1 MMRRLS
7 DLPLRDLELLSAYL
21 DGELTPREA
30 DRLQARLDGEAD
42 LRWALEELR
51 RTVSV
56 VRSLPEVRP
65 PRSFTLSAEAAG
77 SRGRAAAYPVLQLA
91 TALATLAFV
100 AVVGLDALT
109 SRATGVA
116 LAPEFRDQGQLLTA
130 APVEEAVQAPTS
142 EPAQALS
149 ASAPEEPPAA
159 SDIQVVGS
167 PTPEAPVGLEI
178 ERSAPGAEP
187 GTATA
192 FPTPMPEESAAAE
205 RAVMVEGTPCE
216 VCGGGQGPAEA
227 EPLIGAAPLGSPSAQ
242 TTPTPAPQ
250 AEKLGGEPEIA
261 DQANAPASFST
272 PSTRA
277 RASLPTLRLAE
288 IGLGLA
294 AALLASLTF
303 RVRRKR

>member
-30 DRLQARLDGEAD
+30 DRLQARLDGEAG

-56 VRSLPEVRP
+56 LRSLPEVRP
-65 PRSFTLSAEAAG
+65 PRSFTLTAEAAG
-77 SRGRAAAYPVLQLA
+77 SRARAAAYPVLQLA

-100 AVVGLDALT
+100 AVVGLDALS

-116 LAPEFRDQGQLLTA
+116 LAPTFREQGELLTA
-130 APVEEAVQAPTS
+130 APVEEATLAPTS
-142 EPAQALS
+142 EPPQALS

-159 SDIQVVGS
+159 SEIQAVGS
-167 PTPEAPVGLEI
+167 ATPEVPIGLEI
-178 ERSAPGAEP
+178 ERSSPGAGP

-192 FPTPMPEESAAAE
+192 FPTAMPEESSAADQTGP
-205 RAVMVEGTPCE
+205 VEGTPCE
-216 VCGGGQGPAEA
+216 ACGGGQAPAEA
-227 EPLIGAAPLGSPSAQ
+227 EPLIGAAPLGSPSAPA
-242 TTPTPAPQ
+242 TPTLGPQ

-261 DQANAPASFST
+261 DQANAPAAFSS
-272 PSTRA
+272 PSSTA
-277 RASLPTLRLAE
+277 RPSLPTLRLAE

>member
-21 DGELTPREA
+21 DGELTPRES
-30 DRLQARLDGEAD
+30 DRLQARLEAEAD

-65 PRSFTLSAEAAG
+65 PRSFTLTPEAAG
-77 SRGRAAAYPVLQLA
+77 SRARPAVYPLLQLA
-91 TALATLAFV
+91 TALATLAFA
-100 AVVGLDALT
+100 AVVGLDALS

-116 LAPEFRDQGQLLTA
+116 LAPTFRDQGQLLTA
-130 APVEEAVQAPTS
+130 APVEEATQAPTS

-167 PTPEAPVGLEI
+167 PTPEVPIGLEI
-178 ERSAPGAEP
+178 ERSAPVAEP

-192 FPTPMPEESAAAE
+192 FPTAMPEESPAAE
-205 RAVMVEGTPCE
+205 RPFTVEATPCGA
-216 VCGGGQGPAEA
+216 CGGGQGPAEA
-227 EPLIGAAPLGSPSAQ
+227 QPLLGAAPLGSSSTP
-242 TTPTPAPQ
+242 TTPTLGPP

-261 DQANAPASFST
+261 DQANAPAAFSS
-272 PSTRA
+272 PSTTA
-277 RASLPTLRLAE
+277 QASLPTLRLAE

-294 AALLASLTF
+294 AALLAGLTF
-303 RVRRKR
+303 RVRQKR

>member
-1 MMRRLS
+1 MMRRVS
-7 DLPLRDLELLSAYL
+7 DLALHDLELLSAYL

-51 RTVSV
+51 RPLSV
-56 VRSLPEVRP
+56 VRALPEVRP
-65 PRSFTLSAEAAG
+65 PRSFALSAEAAG

-116 LAPEFRDQGQLLTA
+116 LAP
-130 APVEEAVQAPTS
+130 
-142 EPAQALS
+142 
-149 ASAPEEPPAA
+149 
-159 SDIQVVGS
+159 
-167 PTPEAPVGLEI
+167 
-178 ERSAPGAEP
+178 
-187 GTATA
+187 A

-227 EPLIGAAPLGSPSAQ
+227 DPLIGVAPLGSPSAQ

-294 AALLASLTF
+294 AALLASLPF

>member
-1 MMRRLS
+1 MMRRVS
-7 DLPLRDLELLSAYL
+7 DLALHDLELLSAYL

-77 SRGRAAAYPVLQLA
+77 SRGRAAAYPILQLA

-159 SDIQVVGS
+159 SHIHVVGPPQPKPRPRRRPRRRSSAVSQRLPIRQMRLRHS
-167 PTPEAPVGLEI
+167 PRRRPGPGPPLPLFAWL
-178 ERSAPGAEP
+178 RSG
-187 GTATA
+187 
-192 FPTPMPEESAAAE
+192 
-205 RAVMVEGTPCE
+205 
-216 VCGGGQGPAEA
+216 
-227 EPLIGAAPLGSPSAQ
+227 
-242 TTPTPAPQ
+242 
-250 AEKLGGEPEIA
+250 
-261 DQANAPASFST
+261 
-272 PSTRA
+272 
-277 RASLPTLRLAE
+277 
-288 IGLGLA
+288 
-294 AALLASLTF
+294 
-303 RVRRKR
+303 